1 MTHFIQIATQDQT
14 IKSKNSGL
22 FLYNQPFS
30 LIIKTMVLR
39 QYIIIQKIRV
49 DYFNSYNRI
58 ISVKKYFDYIF
69 RYSKFSKKAWN
80 SSCTSIPLPKRV
92 LAAIDSTYCFNIFL
106 ADSSQLRLELF
117 IISSNRFCS
126 NESLPK

>member
-58 ISVKKYFDYIF
+58 ISAKKYFDYIF

-92 LAAIDSTYCFNIFL
+92 LAASDSTYCFNIFL
-106 ADSSQLRLELF
+106 ADSSQLILELF

-126 NESLPK
+126 NESVPK